1 MRVGEGKELM
11 LIWPGLMLQ
20 VTTRDETIA
29 KLNAELSKLRQNRE
43 DKIAE
48 VCLSVCFISQF

>member
-1 MRVGEGKELM
+1 MM